1 MAQQILDLLQQFK
14 INKMKT
20 IQPVS
25 IWDNG
30 QTLEA
35 KILNAYAVNV
45 TLSTSATFYYSLM
58 TELEDGNVGMQVAQ
72 GNLTMTGEAYTQ
84 WTVDSYAWDWVA
96 AQLNLTITGDYV
108 PPVPPE
114 PTPEPTPEPIVEE
127 AIIEAIEETL
137 V

>member
-1 MAQQILDLLQQFK
+1 
-14 INKMKT
+14 MKT

-30 QTLEA
+30 SVKEA

-45 TLSTSATFYYSLM
+45 TLGTSATFYYSLSA
-58 TELEDGNVGMQVAQ
+58 ENEDQTIGSQVAQ
-72 GNLTMTGEAYTQ
+72 GNLSMTGEAYKQ
-84 WTVDSYAWDWVA
+84 WQADNYAWDWVA
-96 AQLNLTITGDYV
+96 EQLNLTITGEYV

-114 PTPEPTPEPIVEE
+114 PTPAPEPE
-127 AIIEAIEETL
+127 IESPA